1 MACTLISSFA
11 FACRDSNGG
20 IQEAKIKIFDASL
33 TGVSESSGIVTFSGS
48 GLTGWYTYY
57 CEKMTANGSDAGALS
72 TQNGTNVY
80 TQTATYIFNKLQASF
95 RNELKSL
102 AQARVHIALKDNNGT
117 AWLFGYTRGM
127 DLTTSTSETG
137 TNYEDR
143 SGYTLTFVGSEPNP
157 IVAISNYTGLITAP

>member
-1 MACTLISSFA
+1 M
-11 FACRDSNGG
+11 
-20 IQEAKIKIFDASL
+20 
-33 TGVSESSGIVTFSGS
+33 
-48 GLTGWYTYY
+48 
-57 CEKMTANGSDAGALS
+57 
-72 TQNGTNVY
+72 
-80 TQTATYIFNKLQASF
+80 
-95 RNELKSL
+95 